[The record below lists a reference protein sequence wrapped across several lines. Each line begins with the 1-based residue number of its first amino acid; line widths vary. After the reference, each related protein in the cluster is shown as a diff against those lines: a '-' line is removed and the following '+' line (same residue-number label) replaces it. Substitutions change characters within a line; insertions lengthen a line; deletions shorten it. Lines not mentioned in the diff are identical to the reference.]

1 MGEKKGLGIQD
12 LPEGTLDTIVD
23 AVTSEMPAD
32 AIITFGSYARSEATE
47 ESDIDILVLTS
58 LPRMEMVKAAT
69 EAGLKM
75 WGLPLSRDFLPMN
88 TGVFEEYLGW
98 NEGFTSSVV
107 EDGIVIYGDFR
118 QMRKLPQSD
127 VEIDAQ
133 DDAAEAKED

>member
-1 MGEKKGLGIQD
+1 
-12 LPEGTLDTIVD
+12 
-23 AVTSEMPAD
+23 
-32 AIITFGSYARSEATE
+32 
-47 ESDIDILVLTS
+47 
-58 LPRMEMVKAAT
+58 
-69 EAGLKM
+69 
-75 WGLPLSRDFLPMN
+75 MN

-107 EDGIVIYGDFR
+107 EGGIVIYGEFR